1 VIAGNRQGGEIMTR
15 TLAALIALLTLV
27 LAEPAPAKSGPPI
40 EVRVVVVTTWEYEP
54 GGKDLMGEL
63 HAWKER
69 WPLATTLPFAAGIH
83 PLVYDPKTHVLGFV
97 TGAATAR
104 AAASTMAL
112 GLDPRFDLSHAYWVV
127 AGIAGVDP
135 KIASIGSAAWARWIV
150 DGDLGQ
156 EIDVREAPAD
166 WPTGVFP
173 FGRTAPFQPPAPPY
187 QSFAANMAYPLNPAL
202 VDWAYGLS
210 RDVKLADDGKLAALR
225 APYSGEAARPPF
237 VLEGDGLM
245 SARFWYG
252 AMRNDW
258 ARRWVDYWTGG
269 KGVFA
274 MSAEEDSGIMQGLT
288 QLAGAGRVK
297 LDRVLV
303 LRSASDYTV
312 GPPGVTAAQFAADE
326 AKSQFPGVAAA
337 LDNLYLSAAPVVRY
351 LSDHWATTRNTVPGK
366 ISAPANTSASR

>member
-1 VIAGNRQGGEIMTR
+1 MMRA
-15 TLAALIALLTLV
+15 LAAVFAFVALAGATPA
-27 LAEPAPAKSGPPI
+27 LARPAPPRI
-40 EVRVVVVTTWEYEP
+40 EVRVVVVTTWEYEQ
-54 GGKDLMGEL
+54 GGKSVTGEL
-63 HAWKER
+63 KAWKER
-69 WPLATTLPFAAGIH
+69 WPLPVALPFPEGVH
-83 PLVYDPKTHVLGFV
+83 SLQYDPKTHVLAYV

-135 KIASIGSAAWARWIV
+135 KIGSVGSAAWARWIV

-156 EIDVREAPAD
+156 EIDIREAPAG
-166 WPTGVFP
+166 WATGHFP
-173 FGRTAPFQPPAPPY
+173 FGRRTPYEQPAPPPHG
-187 QSFAANMAYPLNPAL
+187 FEANMAYPLNASL
-202 VDWAYGLS
+202 VHWAYAVS
-210 RDVKLADDGKLAALR
+210 RNVKLADDAKLAALR
-225 APYSGEAARPPF
+225 KPYSGEAAKPPF

-245 SARFWYG
+245 SSRFWYG
-252 AMRNDW
+252 ALANEH

-288 QLAGAGRVK
+288 QLAAAGRVK

-312 GPPGVTAAQFAADE
+312 GPPGVTAAQLADEE
-326 AKSQFPGVAAA
+326 AKSQFPAVPAA
-337 LDNLYLSAAPVVRY
+337 LENLYLTGAPVARY
-351 LSDHWATTRNTVPGK
+351 LTDHWATTRDKVPGQ
-366 ISAPANTSASR
+366 

>member
-1 VIAGNRQGGEIMTR
+1 MTR
-15 TLAALIALLTLV
+15 GVAALAGMLALA
-27 LAEPAPAKSGPPI
+27 LAHSASARAAPPI
-40 EVRVVVVTTWEYEP
+40 EVRVVIVTTWEYEP
-54 GGKDLMGEL
+54 GGKDMFGEL
-63 HAWKER
+63 KAWKDR
-69 WPLATTLPFAAGIH
+69 WPLTDVLPFPAGVH

-150 DGDLGQ
+150 DGNLGQ
-156 EIDVREAPAD
+156 EIDIREAPAD
-166 WPTGVFP
+166 WPTGTFP
-173 FGRTAPFQPPAPPY
+173 FERTAPYQQPAPPY
-187 QSFAANMAYPLNPAL
+187 QSFAANMAYPLNPGL
-202 VDWAYGLS
+202 VNWAYGLS
-210 RDVKLADDGKLAALR
+210 RDVKLADDEKLAALR
-225 APYSGEAARPPF
+225 RPYGGEAARAPF

-245 SARFWYG
+245 SSRFWYG
-252 AMRNDW
+252 AMLNQW

-288 QLAGAGRVK
+288 QLAGAGRAK

-312 GPPGVTAAQFAADE
+312 PPPGVTAAAFAAEE
-326 AKSQFPGVAAA
+326 ASSKFPGVAAA
-337 LDNLYLSAAPVVRY
+337 LENLYLTAAPVVRY
-351 LSDHWATTRNTVPGK
+351 LSDHWATTRDKAPGQ
-366 ISAPANTSASR
+366 